1 MDLGQYKVVQHSVI
15 FLSSDLVFAARVRAY
30 CQNADMGFYFGSSL
44 PAETN
49 DASNKDASNSN
60 VSGELNPRYVILDL
74 STQSSLLPT
83 LVEVGRTRFPEAK
96 FIAYAPHVHKERLA
110 KAQAAGYDEVMTRGQ
125 FDVWITRLSQ

>member
-1 MDLGQYKVVQHSVI
+1 MVQHSVI

-30 CQNADMGFYFGSSL
+30 CQNADLGFYFGSSL
-44 PAETN
+44 PAVGDER
-49 DASNKDASNSN
+49 S
-60 VSGELNPRYVILDL
+60 SGESNPRYVILDL

-83 LVEVGRTRFPEAK
+83 LVEQGRPRFPEAK
-96 FIAYAPHVHKERLA
+96 FIAYAPHVHKERIA